1 MPGRLTPLANGQIYH
16 VFNRGI
22 DHRPTFTDRLELTR
36 GIITIDF
43 YRFVKPPIRLS
54 KFLKLSN
61 EERERVSKNIKDR
74 NDKLIDIL
82 AFCLMP
88 NHFHFIVRQL
98 HEKGISKFLA
108 NFQNSYTKY
117 FNVKRSRDGSLFLD
131 QFKAVRIET
140 DEQLLHVSRY
150 VHLNPLTSYVVKD
163 FEDLLKY
170 PWSSFGEYINGKSSV
185 FEISTV
191 MSFFKTPKDYQAFVR
206 DNADYQRELDKIKH
220 LILEEFYP

>member
-22 DHRPTFTDRLELTR
+22 DHRPTFSDRLELTR

-43 YRFVKPPIRLS
+43 YRFVKHPIRLS